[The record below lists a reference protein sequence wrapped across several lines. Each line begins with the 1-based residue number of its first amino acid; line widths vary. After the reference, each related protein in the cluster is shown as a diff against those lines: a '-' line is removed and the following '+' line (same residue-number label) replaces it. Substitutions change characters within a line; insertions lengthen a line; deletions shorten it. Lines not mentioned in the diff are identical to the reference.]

1 MNTLSVG
8 RVIPLLPIRPSIMV
22 GVLTFVL
29 LPNAASADLVK
40 VFLMVGASNMHG
52 KAEASDLSGPFSQP
66 QDDVLIWQDDL
77 AANVGWTSLRPGF
90 GNSDNNFG
98 SGGNSL
104 RPGRGG
110 TIRFGPELSLGRTL
124 ANSLTGSRIALLK
137 HAEGGRD
144 LQSDWNPNNL
154 GTPDAAHMWSGLV
167 AKSTAAISA
176 LEADGHDVQ
185 VAGAFIYQGSKDAR
199 NLNGIEADN
208 YEENL
213 GIFVDA
219 FRDQFGNLN
228 MPIVLTQIPST
239 LDDIRYPRKQTI
251 RDVQGAFA
259 LNDSLMGIVQTEDLE
274 FRSDDVLHLA
284 SQGQLD
290 LGVRYANAYLQVT
303 AVPEPSTFVL
313 LLPIIGT
320 VWRRRR
326 VVTAER
332 DWPSSIATT

>member
-8 RVIPLLPIRPSIMV
+8 SLIPLPRTRLSIMV
-22 GVLTFVL
+22 GVLTFAL
-29 LPNAASADLVK
+29 LPNDASADLIK
-40 VFLMVGASNMHG
+40 MFLMVGASNMHG

-77 AANVGWTSLRPGF
+77 ASNVGWTSLRPGF

-110 TIRFGPELSLGRTL
+110 TIRFGSELSLGRTL
-124 ANSLTGSRIALLK
+124 ADSLTGSRVALLK

-176 LEADGHDVQ
+176 MEADGHNVQ

-199 NLNGIEADN
+199 DLNGIEADN
-208 YEENL
+208 YQENL

-219 FRDQFGNLN
+219 FRDQFGNPD

-251 RDVQGAFA
+251 RDVQGALA
-259 LNDSLMGIVQTEDLE
+259 LNDPLIGIVQTEDLQ
-274 FRSDDVLHLA
+274 FRSDDALHLA

-290 LGVRYANAYLQVT
+290 LGVRYANQYLQIT
-303 AVPEPSTFVL
+303 AVPEPAAFAI
-313 LLPIIGT
+313 LLPFVGMMG
-320 VWRRRR
+320 WRRRFVAADR
-326 VVTAER
+326 T
-332 DWPSSIATT
+332 